1 MEDREREKSLLDGLS
16 EKTEDNARV
25 LMMSDGKEELGW
37 VAKRGVDEMCRDA
50 WRWQSQNPN
59 GYRG

>member
-37 VAKRGVDEMCRDA
+37 VAVEIVH
-50 WRWQSQNPN
+50 
-59 GYRG
+59 